1 MLHRIGARVW
11 ISRILITW
19 GVIAVGTGFVQNI
32 QQLVVARF
40 LLGLAEAGFFPGMLL
55 YLTYWFR
62 QREQAQAMAI
72 LVSAQPVT
80 NILGAP
86 VSGLVL
92 DHIHWLGIDSWR
104 WLLVLEGLPAVVGGM
119 LVLYFLPSRPAD
131 ATFLAD
137 EERGWLVAALA
148 RENQPRAH
156 THSFR
161 LLLTGPVLR
170 LAAIGFTQAS
180 AAYSLTFWLP
190 QVVKAISSQSSNTAV
205 GLLVAIPYCA
215 ALVSLLVVS
224 LSSDRSQE
232 RRLHAGV
239 PLLVGGLAYMLL
251 AVVHTSTTSLVLLTV
266 AAIGMWGYFGPCFA
280 IPGQLLAG
288 TAAATGLA
296 FITSIANLGGFAGPY
311 VVGLVGRA
319 TGSTYSGLALAGVSL
334 WISAALIL
342 SLPATVNGRPHEPV

>member
-1 MLHRIGARVW
+1 MI
-11 ISRILITW
+11 
-19 GVIAVGTGFVQNI
+19 
-32 QQLVVARF
+32 
-40 LLGLAEAGFFPGMLL
+40 
-55 YLTYWFR
+55 
-62 QREQAQAMAI
+62 
-72 LVSAQPVT
+72 
-80 NILGAP
+80 
-86 VSGLVL
+86 L

-104 WLLVLEGLPAVVGGM
+104 WLLVLEGLPAVVGGV

-137 EERGWLVAALA
+137 EERAWLVGELA
-148 RENQPRAH
+148 RENQPRAQ

-180 AAYSLTFWLP
+180 AGVLVDVLAAAGRESDSRVRY
-190 QVVKAISSQSSNTAV
+190 SNTAV

-215 ALVSLLVVS
+215 ALVSLITVS

-239 PLLVGGLAYMLL
+239 PLLVGGLAYVLL
-251 AVVHTSTTSLVLLTV
+251 AVVHTSGTSLVLLTV

-296 FITSIANLGGFAGPY
+296 FITSVANLGGFAGPY
-311 VVGLVGRA
+311 VVGLVAERPGACTAVSR
-319 TGSTYSGLALAGVSL
+319 SPVCRSGFLL
-334 WISAALIL
+334 
-342 SLPATVNGRPHEPV
+342 R